1 VQDFC
6 QESWVSCGCSCFGQ
20 HGEASTWAKGEVSI
34 PGGDGCDR
42 MLWFQE
48 QLSID
53 LEDPQVLSGWL
64 SSVPAEYLTVTA
76 LLDPVGRA
84 HLVGCDS
91 DVKHGVEAVVD
102 LEAFWDVVG
111 RGMGGMVELL
121 FQYLDML
128 LEGFSKGF
136 VIGGAVM
143 EGVLQCL
150 DLSL

>member
-53 LEDPQVLSGWL
+53 LEDPWVLGGWL
-64 SSVPAEYLTVTA
+64 SLVPAEYLTITA
-76 LLDPVGRA
+76 FLDPVSGA
-84 HLVGCDS
+84 HLIGHDH
-91 DVKHGVEAVVD
+91 DVKHGVETVVGF
-102 LEAFWDVVG
+102 EALGDVVG
-111 RGMGGMVELL
+111 GGMGGAVKLL
-121 FQYLDML
+121 FQYLNTF
-128 LEGFSKGF
+128 LEGLSEGL
-136 VIGGAVM
+136 VVVGAVL
-143 EGVLQCL
+143 EGVLQCP